1 MLKVLLIITLVY
13 LGFVGLTVA
22 AVATLLYSL
31 RRRNRVAATVKSP
44 APVTWLVSPRAPA
57 RMHRR
62 LRNALT
68 SARVAYAPA
77 VGEAHPQLPDL
88 ALTLEREAVITD
100 QLLVAASTSPR
111 PHRRQSLRPLQ
122 AQVAEIERLAH
133 QIAHTARRA
142 GPAAIPQAADG
153 LRDVADQL
161 EALRAAQQEVEDV
174 DRLIQGFPTH
184 PPTVPA
190 PVPAP
195 APGAVPVG
203 EAVPVM
209 PPPPPAAAAPV
220 PASAQPAPPVALS

>member
-122 AQVAEIERLAH
+122 AQVAEIERLAQ

-174 DRLIQGFPTH
+174 DRLIQGYPTH
-184 PPTVPA
+184 PP
-190 PVPAP
+190 
-195 APGAVPVG
+195 AVPTPAGATGG
-203 EAVPVM
+203 EAVHAM

>member
-31 RRRNRVAATVKSP
+31 RRRNRVAAKVKSP

-174 DRLIQGFPTH
+174 DRLIQGYPTH
-184 PPTVPA
+184 PPA
-190 PVPAP
+190 VPAP
-195 APGAVPVG
+195 ARATGAVPAG
-203 EAVPVM
+203 EAVPAM

-220 PASAQPAPPVALS
+220 PATAPPAPPVALS

>member
-1 MLKVLLIITLVY
+1 MRIL
-13 LGFVGLTVA
+13 LTVTVLYLVFVALA
-22 AVATLLYSL
+22 AATVASLLYAL
-31 RRRNRVAATVKSP
+31 RRRNRVSTSTKTP

-68 SARVAYAPA
+68 SARVAYSPA

-100 QLLVAASTSPR
+100 ELLVAASTSPR
-111 PHRRQSLRPLQ
+111 PHRRQSLKPLQ
-122 AQVAEIERLAH
+122 AQVAEIERLAQ

-174 DRLIQGFPTH
+174 DRLIQGHPTY
-184 PPTVPA
+184 PSVPA
-190 PVPAP
+190 AP
-195 APGAVPVG
+195 AGRAIPA
-203 EAVPVM
+203 M
-209 PPPPPAAAAPV
+209 PPPPEAASVPRVAP
-220 PASAQPAPPVALS
+220 PAPPAAVS